1 MSYRLP
7 DVHQFL
13 VKDHYRQIEVAIP
26 QPWLEDASFDLYKWY
41 VQYLCQ
47 LDQTSRINVA
57 TDPKRW
63 LELTLIMAELLAA
76 PWVDNTPS
84 LDMNGIQVDR
94 NEYPALQHNAV
105 RIKGQ
110 HRIIPKHI
118 VVKVTINQH
127 PAQAL
132 LDSGSLGDFISST
145 LADQL
150 KLQRQTLDTPLALQ
164 LVVQGL
170 RSEVNATTSAQLK
183 YQGIDEQCTFDIIN
197 LSSYDLILGTPWMYQ
212 HQICLGFNS
221 SHIIV
226 GSDEALLIAE
236 GAD

>member
-1 MSYRLP
+1 
-7 DVHQFL
+7 
-13 VKDHYRQIEVAIP
+13 
-26 QPWLEDASFDLYKWY
+26 
-41 VQYLCQ
+41 
-47 LDQTSRINVA
+47 
-57 TDPKRW
+57 
-63 LELTLIMAELLAA
+63 MAELLAA

-84 LDMNGIQVDR
+84 LDVNGVQVDR
-94 NEYPALQHNAV
+94 NKYPALQHNAV

-170 RSEVNATTSAQLK
+170 RSKVNATTSAQLK

-197 LSSYDLILGTPWMYQ
+197 LSSYDKEVDETDLPPFRIINHTIPLIDESKIYPWWLPKCPEAFRAQWAEKRDAYVKSGCW
-212 HQICLGFNS
+212 QITSAGNT
-221 SHIIV
+221 V
-226 GSDEALLIAE
+226 PMLLIPKPGTNPPLLQTVVDLRE
-236 GAD
+236 